1 MRQFVAYL
9 RKTLHLGALA
19 KATLRDSR
27 RRPQIGGDLCF
38 LLTVLMLV
46 QRYPSF
52 HSFEDLL
59 DEKPLRRL
67 FGKRRF
73 PQCTQTIKD
82 ALKKMDI
89 DSVRRLHERILKIA
103 AGNKAFDLLLF
114 HQIRAL
120 AFDGVEPFSSWKRSC
135 NGCQT
140 RVHHTDDGEET
151 EFFHRFV
158 FLQSI
163 GPEMKLLLGFQ
174 HQDNLAQRKAKSA
187 DAVKA
192 EGELTAVKPLVDRLR
207 KLFPKMFTIAVGD
220 ALYANGPMF
229 DFIRQGDGP
238 MDMIAVLKKETDEP
252 MADALR
258 VFADAKPMEYYD
270 EKRQEHVRLWDEEG
284 FEGLDTCPY
293 PLRVAKALVIKG
305 PANIKLK
312 PKDWQSR
319 KVHTWWSATGTP
331 KSRLAGPQAFDIL
344 RHRWN
349 IENNAFNDLTQNWNF
364 KHAYLHHENGLQIMM
379 YAFMI
384 AFNLFQL
391 FLYRCLRDFRK
402 SSVTAVSIAG
412 QMKTD
417 LPTITDAEDGFYPID
432 SS

>member
-1 MRQFVAYL
+1 MRQFVSYL

-19 KATLRDSR
+19 KATVRDSR
-27 RRPQIGGDLCF
+27 RRPQIRGDLCF
-38 LLTVLMLV
+38 LLTVMMLV

-52 HSFEDLL
+52 HSFEGLL

-73 PQCTQTIKD
+73 PRCTQTIKD
-82 ALKKMDI
+82 ALNKMDI
-89 DSVRRLHERILKIA
+89 DSVRMLHERILKTA
-103 AGNKAFDLLLF
+103 AANKAFDLLLL
-114 HQIRAL
+114 HRTRAL

-135 NGCQT
+135 AGCQT
-140 RVHHTDDGEET
+140 RVHHTEGGEET

-163 GPEMKLLLGFQ
+163 GPRMKLLLGFQ
-174 HQDNLAQRKAKSA
+174 HQDNLVRRKAKSA

-192 EGELTAVKPLVDRLR
+192 EGELTAVKPLVERLW

-238 MDMIAVLKKETDEP
+238 MDMIAVLKKKTDEP

-258 VFADAKPMEYYD
+258 LFADAEPMKYYD

-284 FEGLDTCPY
+284 FEGLDTCSY
-293 PLRVAKALVIKG
+293 PLRVAKALYIKG
-305 PANIKLK
+305 SANLKLNLD
-312 PKDWQSR
+312 DWLSQ
-319 KVHTWWSATGTP
+319 KVHTWWLATGAP
-331 KSRLAGPQAFDIL
+331 KSRLEGPQVFDIL

-384 AFNLFQL
+384 SYNLFQL
-391 FLYRCLRDFRK
+391 FLYRCLRNFAR
-402 SSVTAVSIAG
+402 SGATAVSIAR
-412 QMKTD
+412 QMIMD